1 MKTYKVLFIGN
12 SHTYYNDMPQMVVK
26 LADAAGHERNL
37 EAEQSIGNGVSLEWH
52 WQNRKTRDLIKG
64 ERWDYVVLQ
73 DRSGG
78 PLEVKESMHRHARL
92 LNAEIRKQGAKTIF
106 YMTWANKHRSQTQ
119 KIISEAYEQIAREL
133 DAVLAPVG
141 VAWENCQKVN
151 PEINLYHKDGRHANP
166 MGSYLTACVF
176 YATIY
181 NVSPEGLPFLVSLE
195 NNELNNITEDKIRF
209 LQRMAFEATLFS
221 NS

>member
-26 LADAAGHERNL
+26 LADAAVHERNL

-64 ERWDYVVLQ
+64 ERWNYVVLQ
-73 DRSGG
+73 DRSGS
-78 PLEVKESMHRHARL
+78 PLEIKESMHRHARL
-92 LNAEIRKQGAKTIF
+92 LNAEIMKQGAKTIF
-106 YMTWANKHRSQTQ
+106 YMTWASKHRPQTQ
-119 KIISEAYEQIAREL
+119 NIISEAYEQIAREL

-141 VAWENCQKVN
+141 AVWGNCQKVN
-151 PEINLYHKDGRHANP
+151 PEINLYHKDDRHANP

-176 YATIY
+176 YSVLY
-181 NVSPEGLPFLVSLE
+181 NESPEGLPCPVSPE
-195 NNELNNITEDKIRF
+195 NNEFKNITEDKIRS
-209 LQRMAFEATLFS
+209 LQRMAFEAVQDK
-221 NS
+221 

>member
-1 MKTYKVLFIGN
+1 MKPHKVLFIGN
-12 SHTYYNDMPQMVVK
+12 SHTYYNDMPQMVIK

-52 WQNRKTRDLIKG
+52 WQNRRTRDLIKG

-106 YMTWANKHRSQTQ
+106 YMTWANKHRPQTQ
-119 KIISEAYEQIAREL
+119 KIISEAYEQITREL

-141 VAWENCQKVN
+141 MVWANCQKVN
-151 PEINLYHKDGRHANP
+151 PEINLYNRDGRHANP

-176 YATIY
+176 YSVLY

-195 NNELNNITEDKIRF
+195 SNELNNITEDKIRF
-209 LQRMAFEATLFS
+209 LQRMAFETTLFS